1 MMNLKQ
7 GLALAAGLMLMASA
21 ALAETKSGSSGSF
34 SDLSPGNQNIARALF
49 NAQTAT
55 PNGPQPLS
63 LNQIAAL
70 KGSHEG
76 WGEVFKQMKAEGLVN
91 EKNLGQVV
99 SGYEHHLHNNT
110 HAASSNGRTTVTTAN
125 GHAFA
130 SGSDNGHTPTGKWD
144 ETGSDGAGHGL
155 ASADHGHDATVT
167 TAGGATNGGGVS
179 ASSGAAGGTHGGATG
194 HAH

>member
-1 MMNLKQ
+1 MMNLKE

-21 ALAETKSGSSGSF
+21 ALAEPKSGSAGNF
-34 SDLSPGNQNIARALF
+34 GDLSPGNQNIARALF
-49 NAQTAT
+49 NAQHAT

-91 EKNLGQVV
+91 GKNLGQVV
-99 SGYEHHLHNNT
+99 SGYEHHLHDT
-110 HAASSNGRTTVTTAN
+110 HAAASNGRTNVTTAN
-125 GHAFA
+125 GHAYA

-144 ETGSDGAGHGL
+144 ETGSDGAGHGVG
-155 ASADHGHDATVT
+155 SSDHGHDVTVS
-167 TAGGATNGGGVS
+167 TASGATNGGGAS

>member
-34 SDLSPGNQNIARALF
+34 SDLSQGNQNIARALF
-49 NAQTAT
+49 NAQHPA

-70 KGSHEG
+70 KGQEG
-76 WGEVFKQMKAEGLVN
+76 WGEVFKQMKADGLVN
-91 EKNLGQVV
+91 EKNLGEVV
-99 SGYEHHLHNNT
+99 SSYEHHLHDT
-110 HAASSNGRTTVTTAN
+110 HAASPNGRTIVTTAN

-130 SGSDNGHTPTGKWD
+130 SGSDNGHAQAGKSGD
-144 ETGSDGAGHGL
+144 AGSDGAEHGL
-155 ASADHGHDATVT
+155 ASADHGHDVTVS
-167 TAGGATNGGGVS
+167 TAGGASNGGGAS
-179 ASSGAAGGTHGGATG
+179 ASSAGGGAHGGASG

>member
-1 MMNLKQ
+1 MMNLKE
-7 GLALAAGLMLMASA
+7 GLALAAGLVLMASA
-21 ALAETKSGSSGSF
+21 ALAETTSGGSGSF

-49 NAQTAT
+49 NAQHATA
-55 PNGPQPLS
+55 NGPQPLN

-91 EKNLGQVV
+91 EKNLGEVT
-99 SGYEHHLHNNT
+99 SSYEHHRHDS

-130 SGSDNGHTPTGKWD
+130 SGSDNGHTPTGKWG

-155 ASADHGHDATVT
+155 ASAEHGHDVTVS
-167 TAGGATNGGGVS
+167 TASGAANGGGAS

>member
-1 MMNLKQ
+1 MMNLKE

-21 ALAETKSGSSGSF
+21 ALAETKSGSPGSF

-49 NAQTAT
+49 YAQHPA
-55 PNGPQPLS
+55 PNGPPPLS
-63 LNQIAAL
+63 MNQIAAL
-70 KGSHEG
+70 KGQEG

-91 EKNLGQVV
+91 EKNLGEVV
-99 SGYEHHLHNNT
+99 SSYEHHLHDT
-110 HAASSNGRTTVTTAN
+110 HAASSNGRASITTAN
-125 GHAFA
+125 GHAYA

-144 ETGSDGAGHGL
+144 EAGSGGAGHGL
-155 ASADHGHDATVT
+155 ASSDHGHDVMVS
-167 TAGGATNGGGVS
+167 TASGTTNGGGAS

>member
-7 GLALAAGLMLMASA
+7 GLALAAGLVLMASA
-21 ALAETKSGSSGSF
+21 ALAETKSGSPGTF

-49 NAQTAT
+49 YAQHPA

-63 LNQIAAL
+63 MNQIAAL
-70 KGSHEG
+70 KGHEG

-99 SGYEHHLHNNT
+99 SSYQHHLHDT
-110 HAASSNGRTTVTTAN
+110 HAASSSGRTIVTTGN

-130 SGSDNGHTPTGKWD
+130 SGSDSGHGQPGKSGD
-144 ETGSDGAGHGL
+144 AGSDGAEHGL
-155 ASADHGHDATVT
+155 ASADHGHDVTVS
-167 TAGGATNGGGVS
+167 TAGGSANGGGASVS
-179 ASSGAAGGTHGGATG
+179 AAGGVGAHGGASG

>member
-1 MMNLKQ
+1 MMNLKE

-21 ALAETKSGSSGSF
+21 ALAETKSGGSGSF

-49 NAQTAT
+49 NAQHATAT
-55 PNGPQPLS
+55 GPQPLN

-91 EKNLGQVV
+91 EKNLGRVV
-99 SGYEHHLHNNT
+99 SSYEHHLHNNT
-110 HAASSNGRTTVTTAN
+110 QAASWNGRTTVTTAN

-130 SGSDNGHTPTGKWD
+130 SGSDNGHTPTGKWG

-155 ASADHGHDATVT
+155 AAADHGHDVTVS
-167 TAGGATNGGGVS
+167 TASGATNSGGAS